1 MPSYKRN
8 NNNNKQK
15 NKALYIYGHK
25 KRTLMKKKCFN
36 CTIEVLG
43 VLIFIV
49 VYGINK
55 S

>member
-1 MPSYKRN
+1 MPTYKRN

-15 NKALYIYGHK
+15 TKLYIYTGIK

-36 CTIEVLG
+36 CTMKVLG
-43 VLIFIV
+43 VLIFFV